1 MKRLF
6 AQSYWSIFIDKL
18 KQTESGMTDE
28 FFTLIEGAHFVMHE
42 YWLYF
47 RAHRAAYQKTF
58 QNCPKSKILI
68 GWR

>member
-42 YWLYF
+42 Y
-47 RAHRAAYQKTF
+47 
-58 QNCPKSKILI
+58 
-68 GWR
+68 